1 MLLAL
6 NNLFILKIHII
17 TVNII
22 KYNPASHLAYPLTLH
37 FPFVDFS
44 FSSFPVDIYSS
55 TIS

>member
-17 TVNII
+17 TVHII
-22 KYNPASHLAYPLTLH
+22 KYNPASHLTYPLTLH

-44 FSSFPVDIYSS
+44 FSSFPVDIYFSK
-55 TIS
+55 IS